1 VGAAPELADA
11 LELVPEDDA
20 LALALALAFGAGA
33 SALAPTP
40 LDITEPLVLR
50 RFTADMGTIDGA
62 SFVGVCS
69 GFEGVELAPFGGPAL
84 DALATGGAAADGAER
99 GAGKA
104 PTFGTAGVDA
114 WLVDMLPLAFRT
126 YR

>member
-1 VGAAPELADA
+1 MGAAPELADA
-11 LELVPEDDA
+11 PELVPEDDA

-50 RFTADMGTIDGA
+50 RSTADDMATI
-62 SFVGVCS
+62 VGPLGVAS
-69 GFEGVELAPFGGPAL
+69 GFEGVELAPFGGPAV
-84 DALATGGAAADGAER
+84 DALATGAAAADGAER